1 MDFTG
6 PIIAFVFI
14 ILVITLLLKRY
25 NAHAVLLF
33 SGLAMMLI
41 SWLLG
46 YDIDSLLQLEN
57 LQKKMKVGFKSTDGS
72 VNTISNLLDFFKYI
86 VFLFQIKHAKVCIL
100 IMTIGGFV
108 SYINKIGASYSLVSL
123 VSKPLNFFKKYPNIA
138 AVLVIPIGQLLFI
151 CIPSAAGLG
160 LLLMASV
167 FPILINLGVSRLS
180 AVSVIT
186 ACTALGM
193 GPASA
198 MSNKAAEF
206 AYGSSDQ
213 IIEYFSHQIQLALP
227 ITIVFMLVYYFT
239 NKYFDKERDEEKIN
253 LSDNSLEK
261 SAPKIYALIP
271 VLPLFLLIYFSK
283 IMGSSLVL
291 DTSSA
296 MFISLFIALIFE
308 FFNKRNIKSVFESLN
323 TFWLGMGNIFKSVVT
338 LIIVADIFASGLL
351 SLNFINAL
359 LFLSESLG
367 FVALGIGVVMTIL
380 IFLSAM
386 IMGSG
391 NAAFF
396 SFGPLAPEIAQK
408 FDVQALEFI
417 LPMNLAASMG
427 RTVSPVSG
435 VLIATSEIAKVS
447 AIQVVRR
454 NIIPLLVGLIIMILY
469 HFI

>member
-1 MDFTG
+1 
-6 PIIAFVFI
+6 
-14 ILVITLLLKRY
+14 
-25 NAHAVLLF
+25 
-33 SGLAMMLI
+33 
-41 SWLLG
+41 
-46 YDIDSLLQLEN
+46 
-57 LQKKMKVGFKSTDGS
+57 
-72 VNTISNLLDFFKYI
+72 
-86 VFLFQIKHAKVCIL
+86 
-100 IMTIGGFV
+100 
-108 SYINKIGASYSLVSL
+108 
-123 VSKPLNFFKKYPNIA
+123 
-138 AVLVIPIGQLLFI
+138 
-151 CIPSAAGLG
+151 
-160 LLLMASV
+160 
-167 FPILINLGVSRLS
+167 
-180 AVSVIT
+180 
-186 ACTALGM
+186 
-193 GPASA
+193 
-198 MSNKAAEF
+198 
-206 AYGSSDQ
+206 
-213 IIEYFSHQIQLALP
+213 
-227 ITIVFMLVYYFT
+227 
-239 NKYFDKERDEEKIN
+239 
-253 LSDNSLEK
+253 
-261 SAPKIYALIP
+261 
-271 VLPLFLLIYFSK
+271 
-283 IMGSSLVL
+283 
-291 DTSSA
+291 
-296 MFISLFIALIFE
+296 
-308 FFNKRNIKSVFESLN
+308 
-323 TFWLGMGNIFKSVVT
+323 MGNIFKSVVT